1 MGLFSAEEAR
11 GLFTKQFIAKFKDKP
26 NPTAFLR
33 SLFPTKESS
42 ALNISVE
49 VMRGFEKIAVDIER
63 GSRGNGNKFSK
74 STERLYQPPLFREYF
89 NAVDL
94 DFYDRLF
101 TRSEKVDMDPI
112 SFREWLDTVIEKMVI
127 LRNKI
132 ERAYEV
138 QCSQVLDDGIVTLT
152 SGDNVD
158 FKRKTASKIVISTKW
173 DVSTNPIADLITGCK
188 FIREEGLFSGPTIT
202 GIFGE
207 DALEALINNSAFQAR
222 ADIKDYDLGL
232 IREPQRNSLG
242 ASLHGR
248 LTAGSYKINIWTYPQ
263 VYTNSGGVATPYID
277 PKKVILVPEIPNFV
291 FGFAGVPTSM
301 ATGSTNIPTTI
312 APARGAFHVGEYLD
326 TRKATHEFD
335 IQSAG
340 LAIPVA
346 VDQLYT
352 MQVLS

>member
-1 MGLFSAEEAR
+1 MALINSTEAR
-11 GLFTKQFIAKFKDKP
+11 GLFTKKFIASFKEL
-26 NPTAFLR
+26 NAPTGFLR
-33 SLFPTKESS
+33 SFFPSKESS
-42 ALNISVE
+42 ALNISIE

-74 STERLYQPPLFREYF
+74 STEKMFQPPLFREYF

-101 TRSEKVDMDPI
+101 TRSESLDMDPI
-112 SFREWLDTVIEKMVI
+112 TFREWLDTVIDKMVI
-127 LRNKI
+127 LRNNI

-138 QCSQVLDDGIVTLT
+138 QCGQVIDDGIVTLT

-158 FKRKTASKIVISTKW
+158 FKRKTASKVVIATKW
-173 DVSTNPIADLITGCK
+173 DVSTNPIADLITGCT
-188 FIREEGLFSGPTIT
+188 FIRTEGKFSGGTIN

-207 DALEALINNSAFQAR
+207 NALEALIGNSAFQAR
-222 ADIKDYDLGL
+222 SDIKDYDLGL
-232 IREPQRNSLG
+232 IREPQRNSEG

-248 LTAGSYKINIWTYPQ
+248 ITAGSYKINVWTYPQ
-263 VYTNSGGVATPYID
+263 FYTNAGGVATSYID
-277 PKKVILVPEIPNFV
+277 TKKVILLPEKPNFV

-301 ATGSTNIPTTI
+301 ATGNTNIPTTI
-312 APARGAFHVGEYLD
+312 APARGAYHVGEYLD
-326 TRKATHEFD
+326 PRKATHEFD

-352 MQVLS
+352 LQVLA